1 MFETLVARAAR
12 AAKRRADARAAAL
25 ADEMRAAL
33 PAEIKVE
40 ADEARVRLS
49 GPALGRRRALEAA
62 LRWTIAGAGR

>member
-1 MFETLVARAAR
+1 MFETLAMRAAR

-33 PAEIKVE
+33 PPDIGVA
-40 ADEARVRLS
+40 ADDGGVRLS
-49 GPALGRRRALEAA
+49 GPALRRRRALEAM

>member
-25 ADEMRAAL
+25 ADEMRATL
-33 PAEIKVE
+33 PAGIKIE
-40 ADEARVRLS
+40 ADEAGVRLS

-62 LRWTIAGAGR
+62 VRWTIAGAGR